1 MTEVVLDSNILFAA
15 LISGKD
21 LYLAL
26 FRALKVYV
34 PDFVFLEIEKY
45 QERII
50 QKTRVKTE
58 FTSFARQLFSE
69 ITAIPKL
76 AISSQSFEQALALC
90 ADVDP
95 KDTPFVALSIELN
108 LPLWTSDKPLM
119 EGLANKGFKHVLT
132 TEEIFE
138 LTTPDVSSP

>member
-1 MTEVVLDSNILFAA
+1 MLEVVLDSNILFSA

-21 LYLAL
+21 LYLDL
-26 FRALKVYV
+26 FRSLKVYV

-50 QKTRVKTE
+50 QKTRLKNE

-69 ITAIPKL
+69 ITVIPKL
-76 AISSQSFEQALALC
+76 AISPQSFEQALTLC
-90 ADVDP
+90 EEVDP

-108 LPLWTSDKPLM
+108 LPLWTNDKPLI
-119 EGLANKGFKHVLT
+119 EGLAKKGFKNILT

-138 LTTPDVSSP
+138 LTSHG